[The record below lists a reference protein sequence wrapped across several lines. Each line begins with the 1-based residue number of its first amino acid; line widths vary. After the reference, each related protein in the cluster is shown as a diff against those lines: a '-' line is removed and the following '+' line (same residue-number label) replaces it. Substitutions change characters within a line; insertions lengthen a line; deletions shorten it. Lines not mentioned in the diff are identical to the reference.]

1 RMRAPT
7 LRHPIRLRR
16 SSTTFILAL
25 WVCSGCRIGY
35 ERTERAEVV
44 AGSAGK
50 VAEATAGGAGSTAGA
65 TSFTFRGGTTGV
77 GTTGGVAGGSG
88 NSSTRT
94 SAGGNAGGGY
104 PGSVI
109 DANGGHAGSAVEVS
123 GGNGGHAGSAV
134 EVSGGR
140 GGDAGASSA
149 GAGAGGV
156 ACRCPLGQG
165 CVGSSCVAGRIV
177 FVTSAVVTAKFGG
190 ITGADLLCAD
200 LARTAGLSGQYLVWM
215 SDSSTSPATRFAQSG
230 APYVLVNGTVI
241 ANDWA
246 DLVDGQLAAP
256 INVDEHGNPT
266 FAAEVWTGSSA
277 DGTAA
282 TDTCA
287 DWTSTD
293 PTVYGQQGVTD
304 RADTGWS
311 NVYLQFCDRALIRL
325 MCFQQ

>member
-1 RMRAPT
+1 MRAPT

-16 SSTTFILAL
+16 SNTTFILAL

-35 ERTERAEVV
+35 ERTDPTAVV

-50 VAEATAGGAGSTAGA
+50 VAQSTAWGAGSTAGA
-65 TSFTFRGGTTGV
+65 TSFTLRGGTTGE
-77 GTTGGVAGGSG
+77 GATGGMAGGIG

-94 SAGGNAGGGY
+94 VAGGNASGGY
-104 PGSVI
+104 PSSVI
-109 DANGGHAGSAVEVS
+109 DASGGRGGHAGSAVDVS
-123 GGNGGHAGSAV
+123 GGNSGHVGGAV
-134 EVSGGR
+134 QVSGGR
-140 GGDAGASSA
+140 GGDAGANN
-149 GAGAGGV
+149 AGAGGV

-190 ITGADLLCAD
+190 ISGADLLCAD

-230 APYVLVNGTVI
+230 VPYVLVNGTVI
-241 ANDWA
+241 ANNWT

-266 FAAEVWTGSSA
+266 FAAEVWTGTSA

-282 TDTCA
+282 TDTCT

-293 PTVYGQQGVTD
+293 ATVYGQQGVTD
-304 RADTGWS
+304 RADTAWS